1 MKMDEVPRNGD
12 QEKLRVGPKEENL
25 QVRIPAPVKQQ
36 LVMRAA
42 RNGDTLRATV
52 LKALREY
59 GIKVL
64 ETDITDRRKGR

>member
-1 MKMDEVPRNGD
+1 MKAGA
-12 QEKLRVGPKEENL
+12 KEENL
-25 QVRIPAPVKQQ
+25 QVQIPAPVKKR

-42 RNGDTLRATV
+42 RDGDTLRAMV

-59 GIKVL
+59 GIKVS